1 MRPDAHSTTAFENRS
16 RQPPD
21 ISRFS
26 IAEYERDRCQT
37 IMAALARRYYAE
49 AYEPG
54 CSSGELTAQL
64 ARVCARVTATDI
76 APSAVTRARRRC
88 AHLHNVNI
96 YRADIAEPEPPGGFD
111 LIVLSERGYYFA
123 PSDLIRVALK
133 LCDSLASGGE
143 LVAVHWLGTSQD
155 HVLHGDAVHSL
166 LLANLPLQWLKGD
179 RQRGFRMDSWLRL

>member
-1 MRPDAHSTTAFENRS
+1 MRPDAHSPAPFENRN
-16 RQPPD
+16 RQPSD

-26 IAEYERDRCQT
+26 TAEYERDRCQT
-37 IMAALARRYYAE
+37 TMAALARRYYAE
-49 AYEPG
+49 AYEPK

-64 ARVCARVTATDI
+64 ARVCAHVTATDI
-76 APSAVTRARRRC
+76 APSAVARARQRC

-96 YRADIAEPEPPGGFD
+96 YRADIAQHEPVGGFD

-123 PSDLIRVALK
+123 PSDLIRAALK

-143 LVAVHWLGTSQD
+143 LVAVHWLGIGQD

-179 RQRGFRMDSWLRL
+179 RQRGFRMDSWLRI